1 MSKEV
6 KKTLSSVEEIPE
18 DSLDQLVREGA
29 LDHCFEPREEFPK
42 LYKPWH
48 KWVEFRRGDLTQWTE
63 ADAIVHQCNCLTV
76 KAHGLSAQ
84 IAMKYPWGNVYFYRR
99 SREPWRRPWH
109 GYRNLAIPADR
120 KEPGT
125 IQILRNPGLDIVKN
139 SNEETHLVPK
149 KPDVIVLYAQWDFGK
164 GGYNRTLSHHRDT
177 PQERERWFAQCL
189 EELGQCDSYQNL
201 AFPYQIGC
209 GLAGGYWSRYLSM
222 IQDFAAKYKKYVTL
236 VGPLFDYID

>member
-6 KKTLSSVEEIPE
+6 KKTLLLSVEEIPE

-42 LYKPWH
+42 LYNPWD
-48 KWVEFRRGDLTQWTE
+48 KWVENRAGDLTTWKE
-63 ADAIVHQCNCLTV
+63 ADAIVQQCNCLTV
-76 KAHGLSAQ
+76 KPHGLSAQ
-84 IAMKYPWGNVYFYRR
+84 IARKYPWADVYRYRR
-99 SREPWRRPWH
+99 RQ
-109 GYRNLAIPADR
+109 GFRNLAIPADR

-125 IQILRNPGLDIVKN
+125 IQILRNPGLEIVKN
-139 SNEETHLVPK
+139 SQGESHLVPK
-149 KPDVIVLYAQWDFGK
+149 KPDVIALYAQWDYGK
-164 GGYNRTLSHHRDT
+164 GGGYNRTLSHHRDT

-209 GLAGGYWSRYLSM
+209 GLAGGNWSRYLAM
-222 IQDFAAKYKKYVTL
+222 IQDFAVKYKKHVTL
-236 VGPLFDYID
+236 VGKLFDYID